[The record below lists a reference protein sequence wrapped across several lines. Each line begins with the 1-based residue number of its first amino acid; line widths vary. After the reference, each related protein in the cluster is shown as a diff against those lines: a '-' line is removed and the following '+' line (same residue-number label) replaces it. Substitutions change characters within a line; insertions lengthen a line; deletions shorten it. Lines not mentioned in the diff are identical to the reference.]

1 MSTIELLIQTL
12 NKKMINPKNDL
23 DLFLNELE
31 NFGIKFI
38 DNEHETGWKVS
49 KKTEFDFD
57 KMQKEFENTFVNFGG
72 YVVSNSFD
80 EDLDP
85 FDLFEWFK
93 KQIKQL

>member
-1 MSTIELLIQTL
+1 
-12 NKKMINPKNDL
+12 
-23 DLFLNELE
+23 
-31 NFGIKFI
+31 
-38 DNEHETGWKVS
+38 
-49 KKTEFDFD
+49 
-57 KMQKEFENTFVNFGG
+57 MQKEFENTFVNFGG